1 MSRERQQLGSWG
13 ESLAA
18 AVLRQNGY
26 RLLARNVRTP
36 VGEIDLIARHGEDL
50 VFIEVKL
57 RRSLHWGSPAE
68 GVTSSKQRRLKRA
81 AQYYLRKQPQAA
93 VQVRF
98 DVVAITLLAEQ
109 PEVEI
114 IQAAF

>member
-1 MSRERQQLGSWG
+1 MRGARRHLGSQG

-18 AVLRQNGY
+18 EILLRHGY
-26 RLLARNVRTP
+26 RILARNVRTP
-36 VGEIDLIARHGEDL
+36 VGEIDLVARQGKVL

-57 RRSLHWGSPAE
+57 RRSLRFGPPAAA
-68 GVTSSKQRRLKRA
+68 VTAAKQQRLRRA
-81 AQYYLRKQPQAA
+81 AQYYLLQQRSPAA
-93 VQVRF
+93 QVRF
-98 DVVAITLLAEQ
+98 DVVAITWLQGL